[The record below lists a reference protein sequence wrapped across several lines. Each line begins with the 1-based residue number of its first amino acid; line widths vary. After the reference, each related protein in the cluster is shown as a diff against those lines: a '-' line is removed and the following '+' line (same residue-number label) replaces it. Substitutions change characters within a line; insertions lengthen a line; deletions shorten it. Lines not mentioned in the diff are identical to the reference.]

1 MFPTK
6 FWPSSPSIL
15 KYSLVPMDGLLIIQA
30 DSKTQSIS
38 IN

>member
-15 KYSLVPMDGLLIIQA
+15 KYSLVPMDGLIIQA